1 MVRLSVQAMFVYGL
15 RIRQLLNQEVIM
27 KPCPIKTCSGLMAM
41 ALSLCLAQR
50 IDAADLP
57 VKPDTAVAVSSHGS
71 AGVSARDIIG
81 KDVRSLLG
89 DDLGEVKD
97 LVASPN
103 SGKIVY
109 VLVGTGGVLG
119 IGEQIRVVPFA
130 AFTLK
135 NSTSENGALIL
146 DVSKIRW
153 EDAPLHRESE
163 IDALALEGRGRGV
176 FDYYG
181 QNWNHEMVQIDAAVA
196 GQSHRLM
203 RVSALIG
210 NNIKNAGQDV
220 GKVDDVIVNLSS
232 HRASALLDAN
242 DDYVHS
248 KEKFLINFNQILGSP
263 DRKEIFATPLTR
275 KDFEH
280 AKPARDDWWG
290 VSSGYPY
297 VWTGYNYTRGSGYT
311 AVSSGAGNVAEV
323 SRDAAVENHKISLV
337 EVRQALDHDPAL
349 SNAARKVVLVEDGR
363 RLVIGGAVLTR
374 ELKEKIASRV
384 EELAK
389 GWSVDDEMTVK
400 STAE

>member
-1 MVRLSVQAMFVYGL
+1 MFVYGL
-15 RIRQLLNQEVIM
+15 RIRRLLHQEEIM
-27 KPCPIKTCSGLMAM
+27 KSCLIKISAAGLAVI
-41 ALSLCLAQR
+41 LSLVFSQR
-50 IDAADLP
+50 IAAADTP
-57 VKPDTAVAVSSHGS
+57 VQSNAPVAASSPKS

-81 KDVRSLLG
+81 KDVRSLMG

-97 LVASPN
+97 LVVSPN

-119 IGEQIRVVPFA
+119 IGEQIRAVPFA

-135 NSTSENGALIL
+135 TSTSSNGALVL
-146 DVSKIRW
+146 DVSKLRW
-153 EDAPLHRESE
+153 EDAPLQRESE
-163 IDALALEGRGRGV
+163 IDALAIEERGRGV

-181 QNWNHEMVQIDAAVA
+181 QNWRREMEQIGADVA
-196 GQSHRLM
+196 GQSHRPM

-210 NNIKNAGQDV
+210 NEIRNAGQNV
-220 GKVDDVIVNLSS
+220 GKIEDVIIDLSS
-232 HRASALLDAN
+232 HRASALLDAD

-248 KEKFLINFNQILGSP
+248 KEKFLINFNQILSSP
-263 DRKEIFATPLTR
+263 DRKDLFATILTR

-280 AKPARDDWWG
+280 AKPARGDWWG

-297 VWTGYNYTRGSGYT
+297 VWTGYNYAHGAGYT
-311 AVSSGAGNVAEV
+311 AVSSGAGNTAEMH
-323 SRDAAVENHKISLV
+323 RDPKMEDHKIPLV
-337 EVRQALDHDPAL
+337 EVRQALDHDSSL
-349 SNAARKVVLVEDGR
+349 SNAARKIVLVEDGR
-363 RLVIGGAVLTR
+363 RLVIGGTVLTR

-389 GWSVDDEMTVK
+389 GWNVDDELTVK